1 MTVISVYNTNRG
13 SKADVK
19 GVIVGILISI
29 LVHSCWCSVETS
41 DILGFFFPNKR
52 LLLPIIDEFYIDC
65 EKTVFSW

>member
-29 LVHSCWCSVETS
+29 LVHSCWC
-41 DILGFFFPNKR
+41 L
-52 LLLPIIDEFYIDC
+52 
-65 EKTVFSW
+65 